1 MWPQS
6 WFLRA
11 YLLVGTRRGR
21 VITFQAVIWRD
32 PGVGP
37 AADGPGMGIYDF
49 EVLKDD
55 TVIAAKQ
62 AIALPDA
69 RAAWPKV
76 AELAKTFNEP
86 GHKIRVRDEAG
97 GIVMLIGV
105 VALRHSA
112 NAVSTG
118 VLGVSGSISEVR

>member
-1 MWPQS
+1 VTTLKQILHVAAIL
-6 WFLRA
+6 FLRA

-76 AELAKTFNEP
+76 AELAKTFNQP
-86 GHKIRVRDEAG
+86 WAQN
-97 GIVMLIGV
+97 LC
-105 VALRHSA
+105 
-112 NAVSTG
+112 
-118 VLGVSGSISEVR
+118 

>member
-1 MWPQS
+1 
-6 WFLRA
+6 
-11 YLLVGTRRGR
+11 
-21 VITFQAVIWRD
+21 
-32 PGVGP
+32 
-37 AADGPGMGIYDF
+37 MGIYDF
-49 EVLKDD
+49 EVLKDG

-69 RAAWPKV
+69 RAAWLKV

-97 GIVMLIGV
+97 GIVILIGIV
-105 VALRHSA
+105 TLRHSA

-118 VLGVSGSISEVR
+118 VVQHLHVGVSGAISEAR

>member
-1 MWPQS
+1 
-6 WFLRA
+6 
-11 YLLVGTRRGR
+11 
-21 VITFQAVIWRD
+21 
-32 PGVGP
+32 
-37 AADGPGMGIYDF
+37 MGIFDF
-49 EVLKDD
+49 VRFRSAEGRHGHCGEASDC
-55 TVIAAKQ
+55 IAGRKGG
-62 AIALPDA
+62 L
-69 RAAWPKV
+69 WPKV

-118 VLGVSGSISEVR
+118 VLSVSGAISECDDQRSRKETH

>member
-1 MWPQS
+1 MDAEAEALIRDDLETNPS
-6 WFLRA
+6 CGRNLGSLGLT
-11 YLLVGTRRGR
+11 YLVGTRRGR

-55 TVIAAKQ
+55 TVIAATQ

-76 AELAKTFNEP
+76 AELAKTFNQP
-86 GHKIRVRDEAG
+86 WAQ
-97 GIVMLIGV
+97 
-105 VALRHSA
+105 
-112 NAVSTG
+112 NPC
-118 VLGVSGSISEVR
+118 

>member
-1 MWPQS
+1 
-6 WFLRA
+6 
-11 YLLVGTRRGR
+11 
-21 VITFQAVIWRD
+21 
-32 PGVGP
+32 
-37 AADGPGMGIYDF
+37 MGIYDF
-49 EVLKDD
+49 EVLKDGK
-55 TVIAAKQ
+55 VIAANQ

-86 GHKIRVRDEAG
+86 GHKIRVRDEVG

-112 NAVSTG
+112 NAVSG
-118 VLGVSGSISEVR
+118 AISEVR

>member
-1 MWPQS
+1 
-6 WFLRA
+6 
-11 YLLVGTRRGR
+11 
-21 VITFQAVIWRD
+21 
-32 PGVGP
+32 
-37 AADGPGMGIYDF
+37 MGIYDF

-86 GHKIRVRDEAG
+86 GQNPCWG
-97 GIVMLIGV
+97 
-105 VALRHSA
+105 
-112 NAVSTG
+112 
-118 VLGVSGSISEVR
+118 